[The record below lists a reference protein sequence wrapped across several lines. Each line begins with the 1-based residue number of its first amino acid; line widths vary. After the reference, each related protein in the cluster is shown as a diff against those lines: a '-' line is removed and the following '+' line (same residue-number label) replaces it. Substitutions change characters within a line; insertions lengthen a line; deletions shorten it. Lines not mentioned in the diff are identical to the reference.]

1 MKNNSG
7 LPDFIVIGA
16 MKCGTTS
23 LWEYLKQHPNVQLPH
38 GIKNIEYFDS
48 NANWNKGLPF
58 YKKHFNKNSNT
69 HSIGEISTEYT
80 KYPHV
85 KDVAKNM
92 YATLPCVKLVYLI
105 RLPMERL
112 ISHYIHNVGA
122 AKESRDINS
131 ALQDKANNPYIL
143 YSLYFFQLEQFLKH
157 FNKDDILIITT
168 DNLLHNREQTL
179 NSIFKHINIEIIDKP
194 ISNIKTHTR
203 QSKKSWNRIGKI
215 VRRSPKYFNYYN
227 YYLSKLPKSY
237 TSRVERL
244 LCRPI
249 KEPVINDSNFQHLS
263 KLFSD
268 DLASL
273 QKQMDIQLPRWNLT
287 TGSDKNN
294 A

>member
-23 LWEYLKQHPNVQLPH
+23 LWEYLKQHPNIHLPN

-58 YKKHFNKNSNT
+58 YKKHFQKNSNT
-69 HSIGEISTEYT
+69 YSIGEISTEYT
-80 KYPHV
+80 KFPHV

-92 YATLPCVKLVYLI
+92 HATLPGVKLVYLI
-105 RLPMERL
+105 RHPMERL

-131 ALQDKANNPYIL
+131 ALQNKANNPYIL
-143 YSLYFFQLEQFLKH
+143 YSLYFFQLVQFLKH

-168 DNLLHNREQTL
+168 DNLLHNREQAL
-179 NSIFKHINIEIIDKP
+179 NSIFEHINVELIDKP

-203 QSKKSWNRIGKI
+203 QSKRSWNRIGKI
-215 VRRSPKYFNYYN
+215 VRKSPKYFNYYN
-227 YYLSKLPKSY
+227 YYLSKLPKAY
-237 TSRVERL
+237 ASRVERL

-249 KEPVINDSNFQHLS
+249 KEPVINDTNFQQLS

-273 QKQMDIQLPRWNLT
+273 QKHMDIQLPKWGLT
-287 TGSDKNN
+287 TGSNK
-294 A
+294 